1 MADRP
6 TGASDEALIA
16 FVRGTLPEAEAE
28 AIASEAGRSPELAAE
43 IALARGIAAAVDA
56 EAREP
61 APGAL
66 GWARLSRTLDAEP
79 RPTARGRRP
88 VWQLAASA
96 AAAVLIWQVVAVPI
110 ISSRAGRD
118 AGYAPVTEAPVGDFS
133 VAVAFAP
140 EAPEE
145 AIRGLLREIDAR
157 VSDGPSA
164 IGLWRLSFASGAA
177 RDAGLARLQAA
188 DIVESAQ
195 VQ

>member
-6 TGASDEALIA
+6 EGATDEALIA
-16 FVRGTLPEAEAE
+16 YVRGTLPRQDADRIEAEA
-28 AIASEAGRSPELAAE
+28 GRNPELAAD
-43 IALARGIAAAVDA
+43 IALTRGIAAALD
-56 EAREP
+56 EQARES
-61 APGAL
+61 APGPL
-66 GWARLSRTLDAEP
+66 GWARLSRALDAE
-79 RPTARGRRP
+79 TARPERVRRP

-96 AAAVLIWQVVAVPI
+96 AAAVLLWQAVAIPI
-110 ISSRAGRD
+110 LTERP
-118 AGYAPVTEAPVGDFS
+118 GYAPVTEQPADDFS

-140 EAPEE
+140 ATTEQ
-145 AIRGLLREIDAR
+145 AIRTLIRDIDAR

-164 IGLWRLSFASGAA
+164 IGLWRLSFASAVA